1 MAYINTPYASN
12 GEQTPVPLN
21 TNYNIAIINSFRVS
35 NDHNVALTIDIL
47 LDGTV
52 NTYLV
57 KSLDMPVGTSFCLEG
72 PIPYDIA
79 TTDIHITATP
89 ASGTAAYSVSID
101 YSPVL
106 KRI

>member
-1 MAYINTPYASN
+1 MEQNRKKASRLYDKSMSGIKDTKTKFKTIVRFINK
-12 GEQTPVPLN
+12 L
-21 TNYNIAIINSFRVS
+21 
-35 NDHNVALTIDIL
+35 
-47 LDGTV
+47 
-52 NTYLV
+52 TYLV
-57 KSLDMPVGTSFCLEG
+57 KSLAMPVGTSFCLEG